1 MNKFYRENG
10 YKKLKTN
17 IKKEVKE
24 IRREFFKIFSTV
36 SKFKNFKKTEF
47 KTDKDIINFYK
58 KDKKNWVLA
67 YDLLRNSHLIYSLLA
82 NKNFIE
88 KIKKVSGIKRPVL
101 TSKILVRV
109 DMPDG
114 KGSSPALSHQDFCA
128 HQGSSNSIT
137 IWVPLQKVKIKN
149 GALKVIPKSHKHG
162 FIRDDENWKKNIIPK
177 NLISDKLA
185 SKFGNFIDVPTELGD
200 TLIFSTFSIHKSGIN
215 DSNNIRFSL
224 NFRFNDIESQDYADR
239 NFYLNE
245 KTQQKTFD
253 VDFNPIVNFN

>member
-1 MNKFYRENG
+1 MSKFCT
-10 YKKLKTN
+10 LP
-17 IKKEVKE
+17 
-24 IRREFFKIFSTV
+24 FFQYSSFPKFHFNFSWLVLQSTV
-36 SKFKNFKKTEF
+36 YAQNYQRARPLFKP
-47 KTDKDIINFYK
+47 D
-58 KDKKNWVLA
+58 
-67 YDLLRNSHLIYSLLA
+67 
-82 NKNFIE
+82 
-88 KIKKVSGIKRPVL
+88 KRP
-101 TSKILVRV
+101 K
-109 DMPDG
+109 PDT
-114 KGSSPALSHQDFCA
+114 KALPACQEPDVVSC
-128 HQGSSNSIT
+128 
-137 IWVPLQKVKIKN
+137 QKVKIKN